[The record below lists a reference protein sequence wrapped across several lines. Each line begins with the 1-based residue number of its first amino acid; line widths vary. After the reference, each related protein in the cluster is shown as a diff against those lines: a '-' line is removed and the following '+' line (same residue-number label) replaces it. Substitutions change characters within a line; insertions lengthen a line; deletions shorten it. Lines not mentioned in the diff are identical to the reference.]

1 MTHVIEID
9 SLSKRYGAVEAV
21 RRLDLSVGEG
31 EIFGFLGPNGAGK
44 TTTIRVLTGFLRPT
58 DGRASVFG
66 LDSWAD
72 SLGIKER
79 IGFLPDAPR
88 LYDGLSGREFLDYM
102 TSLQNSGRP
111 VLRQHLC
118 DGLELDGA
126 TLQRQIKGYS
136 HGMRQKLAIAQSMQ
150 HDPDLV
156 IMDEPTEAL
165 DPLAQQSVFELLLE
179 FKSRGRTVFFSSH
192 NLPEVER
199 LCDRVG
205 IIRDGTLVAVEA
217 VSDLRSR
224 ELRQLEVVLA
234 GEPPDG
240 DLALPGVV
248 SLQREGRR
256 MRFVVRGD
264 INPLVRELARL
275 DLEDLVLEPPHL
287 DDVFMEYYR
296 PDTEEN
302 DASDGIATTHDN
314 NPLEDP

>member
-1 MTHVIEID
+1 MANVIEID
-9 SLSKRYGAVEAV
+9 SLSKRYGRVEAV
-21 RRLDLSVGEG
+21 RRLDLRVGEG

-44 TTTIRVLTGFLRPT
+44 TTTIRILTGFLRPT

-72 SLGIKER
+72 SLRIKER

-102 TSLQNSGRP
+102 TSLQNTGRA
-111 VLRQHLC
+111 VLRQELC
-118 DGLELDGA
+118 DGLELDGG
-126 TLQRQIKGYS
+126 TLQRKIKGYS
-136 HGMRQKLAIAQSMQ
+136 HGMRQKLAIVQSMQ
-150 HDPDLV
+150 HDPEMV
-156 IMDEPTEAL
+156 IMDEPTDGL
-165 DPLAQQSVFELLLE
+165 DPLVQHSLFELLSE
-179 FKSRGRTVFFSSH
+179 FKSRGRTVFLSSH

-217 VSDLRSR
+217 VSELRSR
-224 ELRQLEVVLA
+224 KLRQLEVVLA

-240 DLALPGVV
+240 DLVLPGVV
-248 SLQREGRR
+248 SLQKEGRR
-256 MRFVVRGD
+256 IRFVVRGD

-287 DDVFMEYYR
+287 DDIFMEYYR
-296 PDTEEN
+296 PDSDET
-302 DASDGIATTHDN
+302 DARDG
-314 NPLEDP
+314 